1 MNTDT
6 LVKRLDGKY
15 EERLSEVW
23 IAEFSENPNTGL
35 WDVDVFRSDIPEWH
49 SVDFDSLEAARQA
62 AYNFYDQA

>member
-23 IAEFSENPNTGL
+23 VAEFSENPDTGL
-35 WDVDVFRSDIPEWH
+35 WDVDVFKSDVSEWR
-49 SVDFDSLEAARQA
+49 SVDFDSLDDARQA